1 MWIIAVHRVPAT
13 KQRGHSAFTPGKAGT
28 RFSDRC
34 KAEDLQH
41 SGNVSVNLYPVTSAC
56 IWILPHDE
64 TALSTALCVFS
75 FSVDSWILLTYDH
88 TQNQRSMRISN
99 SAARFIARSA
109 TVIGAWWACIGKC
122 RFPNATFHLLLL
134 SVLITRGRI
143 TRGGKKCRSMFSQCF
158 QRTWP
163 T

>member
-1 MWIIAVHRVPAT
+1 MRIIAVHSVPAT
-13 KQRGHSAFTPGKAGT
+13 KQRWHSAFTPAEADN

-34 KAEDLQH
+34 KAEDLQQF
-41 SGNVSVNLYPVTSAC
+41 SERFCKSLPSAC

-99 SAARFIARSA
+99 SAARFIASSA

-122 RFPNATFHLLLL
+122 SFRNATFHLLLL

-143 TRGGKKCRSMFSQCF
+143 TRGGKKFRSMFSQCF